1 MKKIDDITLMHFAEG
16 KVEDK
21 EIKKIITSDK
31 ELMKSVESYKK
42 TFKALK
48 SFGSMLDTKS
58 KLTGTEKTQIRFS
71 KIQEYLKQK
80 GIKKKA

>member
-1 MKKIDDITLMHFAEG
+1 MKKIDDIVLMHFAEG
-16 KVEDK
+16 KIKDE
-21 EIKKIITSDK
+21 EIKKIITNDK

-48 SFGSMLDTKS
+48 NFGSMLDTKS

-71 KIQEYLKQK
+71 KIQEYLKNK